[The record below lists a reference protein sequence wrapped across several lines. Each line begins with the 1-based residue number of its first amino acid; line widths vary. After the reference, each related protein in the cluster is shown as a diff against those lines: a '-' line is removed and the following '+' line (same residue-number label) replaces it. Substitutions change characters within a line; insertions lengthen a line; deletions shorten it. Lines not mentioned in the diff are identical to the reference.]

1 VGFDPVQEAELTQ
14 LMRRAND
21 GDGSAYEQLLM
32 RILPFLRTFISR
44 RLGRT
49 NGGEDVVQE
58 ILLSVHKARHTFD
71 TEKPFMPWM
80 LAIAQYRLADHW
92 RRNGKIAER
101 EISDESLVNLAPAD
115 QTIDWNGGNGELEQV
130 LSNLNGRQREVVT
143 LLKVD
148 GLSIKEA
155 AQRLGMSESALK
167 VTAHRAYKVLKESLE
182 STEH

>member
-1 VGFDPVQEAELTQ
+1 MGLDPVQEADLTQ
-14 LMRRAND
+14 LMRRANN

-32 RILPFLRTFISR
+32 AILPFLRTFVSR

-58 ILLSVHKARHTFD
+58 ILLSVHRARHTFD

-92 RRNGKIAER
+92 RRNRRITER
-101 EISDESLVNLAPAD
+101 EVPDESAVNMAPAD
-115 QTIDWNGGNGELEQV
+115 TTIDWNGGNGNLEEV
-130 LSNLNGRQREVVT
+130 LSNLSGRQREVVM
-143 LLKVD
+143 LLKIE

-155 AQRLGMSESALK
+155 SVRLGMSESALK
-167 VTAHRAYKVLKESLE
+167 VTAHRAYKVIKQSLG
-182 STEH
+182 SA